1 MWEVMYECH
10 SLQFHIISVA
20 YNNGDSK
27 IYTQS
32 DSHRQIT
39 THLES
44 ELRSL
49 SLSFTRWIDAQKSF
63 LQAIKDWLY
72 KCVHLPQKYSRRKKP
87 VPAPPLRTLGPPIYA
102 TCDGWLEKLNELRP
116 QHVSDSIK
124 NLVAETIC
132 FLPHQE
138 KNKGKSATLPSTSGN
153 ADNDSDPAINIM
165 TDEASEEWIS
175 GFDRFRSSLVGFIG
189 QLNNFAQDSVV
200 KYTEL
205 MQAIKDAKNN
215 YTEMIYR
222 DSKSN
227 ADQVHNNG
235 QLAS

>member
-10 SLQFHIISVA
+10 SLQFHIISLA

-27 IYTQS
+27 IYIQS

-44 ELRSL
+44 ELNSL

-72 KCVHLPQKYSRRKKP
+72 KCVHLPQKYSRRKKL
-87 VPAPPLRTLGPPIYA
+87 VAAPPLHTVGPPIYA

-138 KNKGKSATLPSTSGN
+138 RNKGKSATLPSTSGN

-205 MQAIKDAKNN
+205 MQAIKDAKNK